1 MINEEMISYI
11 KSLNRVKSALILEM
25 EELAH
30 NENVPIMDELSLN
43 TMISILQ
50 AQQPKRILEVG
61 TAIGYSAIR
70 LAEALPSTTI
80 ITIERDEHRYE
91 QAVAHIERAGL
102 SDRIIPYLADAADAV
117 HLLKPY
123 VPFDSIFIDA
133 AKGKY
138 QTFFQQF
145 EPLLADNGVILSD
158 NILFRGLVAK
168 QDLSME
174 PKRIQ
179 KLVEK
184 IKHYNEWLCQHT
196 GFYTSIIPIGD
207 GIACSTRIKREDY
220 DNKSK

>member
-70 LAEALPSTTI
+70 LAEALLQQRLSQ
-80 ITIERDEHRYE
+80 IERDEHRYE